1 MPEKEPYS
9 ISEVKA
15 ELGNMS
21 FRDLLYKYI
30 RFLPLFILSTAFALL
45 LAFLYLRYT
54 IPIYNVGGTILIKNE
69 QSGKK
74 GDSFEDLYVNNKTQN
89 IQSEMEVLKS
99 KPLMT
104 RVVER
109 LGLQFSY
116 SVKGKIKKNVNI
128 YTQGPFLIRAR
139 NVVDS
144 NASFNIK
151 VKYTDATHFRI
162 NDTLLRAYNEPFTTP
177 YGTFVLI
184 PTGLVYAKN
193 EYNVL
198 WQPSSVVAAGLTGSL
213 TVIPKSA
220 AAGIIS
226 ISMKNTNS
234 VLGADIVNTL
244 MEDYAEYSKDQKKL
258 SYNQILAFIA
268 ARMITYGGK
277 LDTAQKRLLDFQ
289 IRNNLIDGDA
299 QTSTNFDRISETDK
313 SVNEQM
319 IRLNTADMITEYLSN
334 KKNANLEIPVVPS
347 TFGIE
352 DATLSELVT
361 GYNTAVLKRREFA
374 DSKTPEGNP
383 LLKEAEDRIET
394 LRLSIIENLRNIKS
408 ATNVTIGRLRNI
420 TSVSETQLREMPG
433 KMKELSEIKQEVETY
448 LGLYKYL
455 QEKKEETEISRESII
470 PNSQVVDKAVPTSE
484 PVSPNR
490 NTIQILAILVGL
502 GLPALAIF
510 VMEVLNDKITS
521 RFDIEKITAAPIVGE
536 IGHSF
541 QVNALVVNSN
551 TRGMVAE
558 QFRIIRSNLQ
568 YILSNKEKSVILTTS
583 SMSGEGKSFISTNMG
598 AVLALAG
605 KKTVM
610 LEFDIRK
617 PKLLSNL
624 GMKKGEGIS
633 NYLVGK
639 AKLEDLIRPV
649 PEHDN
654 LFVLGC
660 GPIPPNPSELL
671 LDKRVEEMFDWLKA
685 NYDMVVVDTAPVGMV
700 SDALTLSKYAD
711 ATLYLVRQGHTFKKQ
726 IALIDDF
733 YQEDKLPHISIVIND
748 VKIKPG
754 YGYYGYGR
762 YGYGSGYGYG
772 GYYEEEK
779 APESRL
785 EKFLDKVNLLKYFR
799 KKKKKK

>member
-21 FRDLLYKYI
+21 FRDLVYKYV

-54 IPIYNVGGTILIKNE
+54 IPVYSVGGTMMIKNE

-89 IQSEMEVLKS
+89 IQSEIEVLKS
-99 KPLMT
+99 KPLME
-104 RVVER
+104 RVVEK
-109 LGLQFSY
+109 LNLQFSY
-116 SVKGKIKKNVNI
+116 AVVGKIKKNVNI
-128 YTQGPFLIRAR
+128 YRQGPFLIRALAV
-139 NVVDS
+139 NDS
-144 NASFNIK
+144 NVTFMIK
-151 VKYTDATHFRI
+151 VKYMDDTHFRI
-162 NDTLLRAYNEPFTTP
+162 NDSIVRTYNQEFKTAN
-177 YGTFVLI
+177 GTFVLV
-184 PTGLVYAKN
+184 PTGYIYAKN

-198 WQPSSVVAAGLTGSL
+198 WQPSSVVASGFTGSL

-226 ISMKNTNS
+226 IAMRNTNS
-234 VLGADIVNTL
+234 VLGADVVNML
-244 MEDYAEYSKDQKKL
+244 MVDYADYSKEQKKI
-258 SYNQILAFIA
+258 SYNQILSFIE
-268 ARMITYGGK
+268 ARMKTYGGK
-277 LDTAQKRLLDFQ
+277 LDSAQKRLLDFQ
-289 IRNNLIDGDA
+289 IKYNLIDGDA
-299 QTSTNFDRISETDK
+299 QTSTNFDRITESDK
-313 SVNEQM
+313 VINDAT
-319 IRLNTADMITEYLSN
+319 IKYNNADMIQEYLQS
-334 KKNANLEIPVVPS
+334 KKNAFAEVPVVPS
-347 TFGIE
+347 SLGLE
-352 DATLSELVT
+352 DPTLGEMVAA
-361 GYNTAVLKRREFA
+361 YNKAVVDCKGLLDA
-374 DSKTPEGNP
+374 QTPNGNP
-383 LLKEAEDRIET
+383 LVVEARAKVETFRNNILESLK
-394 LRLSIIENLRNIKS
+394 NIKS
-408 ATNVTIGRLRNI
+408 SINATIGRTREQTTI
-420 TSVSETQLREMPG
+420 SENQLRQMPG
-433 KMKELSEIKQEVETY
+433 WMKEQAEIKREVDTY
-448 LGLYKYL
+448 LSLFKYL
-455 QEKKEETEISRESII
+455 QEKKEETEISRESVIS
-470 PNSQVVDKAVPTSE
+470 NSSVIDRATPTSD

-490 NTIQILAILVGL
+490 NTIQIMAILIGL

-541 QVNALVVNSN
+541 QSNALVVNSS

-700 SDALTLSKYAD
+700 SDALTLSKFAD

-785 EKFLDKVNLLKYFR
+785 EKFLDKVNLLKFFR
-799 KKKKKK
+799 KQKKKK

>member
-1 MPEKEPYS
+1 MAEKEPYT

-21 FRDLLYKYI
+21 FRDLVYKYI

-54 IPIYNVGGTILIKNE
+54 IPIYSVGGTILIKNE

-128 YTQGPFLIRAR
+128 YRQGPFLVNALYIA
-139 NVVDS
+139 DS
-144 NASFNIK
+144 NASFTIK
-151 VKYTDATHFRI
+151 VKYTDETHFRI
-162 NDTLLRAYNEPFTTP
+162 NDSLSRTYNQEFSTP
-177 YGTFVLI
+177 YGRFTLV
-184 PTGLVYAKN
+184 PTSFVYAKN
-193 EYNVL
+193 EYNATWL
-198 WQPSSVVAAGLTGSL
+198 PAPIVAAALTGQL
-213 TVIPKSA
+213 TVLPKSA
-220 AAGIIS
+220 AAGIVS
-226 ISMKNTNS
+226 IALKNTNS
-234 VLGADIVNTL
+234 VLAADVVNML
-244 MEDYAEYSKDQKKL
+244 MEDYADYSKDQKKI
-258 SYNQILAFIA
+258 SYNQILSFIE
-268 ARMITYGGK
+268 ARMVTYGHK
-277 LDTAQKRLLDFQ
+277 LDTAQKKLLDFQ
-289 IRNNLIDGDA
+289 IRNNLIDGGA
-299 QTSTNFDRISETDK
+299 QTTSNFDRIAQSDK
-313 SVNEQM
+313 SVNDLVIM
-319 IRLNTADMITEYLSN
+319 LNTADMIQEYLSD
-334 KKNANLEIPVVPS
+334 KKNANKEIPVVPS
-347 TFGIE
+347 TFGLE
-352 DATLSELVT
+352 DATLGELVT
-361 GYNTAVLKRREFA
+361 AYNTTVLARRDLMDA
-374 DSKTPEGNP
+374 KTPEGNP
-383 LLKEAEDRIET
+383 LMTEANSRIET
-394 LRLSIIENLRNIKS
+394 LRLSIIENLKNIKQ
-408 ATNVTIGRLRNI
+408 ATNSNIGRFKNI
-420 TSVSETQLREMPG
+420 TSASEEELRLMPG
-433 KMKELSEIKQEVETY
+433 KLKELTEIKQEVETY

-455 QEKKEETEISRESII
+455 QEKKEETEISRESVISNSSII
-470 PNSQVVDKAVPTSE
+470 DRAAPTTD

-490 NTIQILAILVGL
+490 NTIQILAILAGL
-502 GLPALAIF
+502 GLPALMIF

-541 QVNALVVNSN
+541 QHNALVVNKT

-605 KKTVM
+605 KKTIM

-624 GMKKGEGIS
+624 GMKKAEGIS

-671 LDKRVEEMFDWLKA
+671 LDKRVEEMFAWLRA

-700 SDALTLSKYAD
+700 SDALTLSKFAD

-762 YGYGSGYGYG
+762 YGYGAGYGYG

-779 APESRL
+779 APENRF
-785 EKFLDKVNLLKYFR
+785 ERFLDKVNLLKYFR
-799 KKKKKK
+799 GKKRRK

>member
-21 FRDLLYKYI
+21 FRDLVYKYV

-54 IPIYNVGGTILIKNE
+54 IPVYSVGGTMMIKNE

-89 IQSEMEVLKS
+89 IQSEIEVLKS
-99 KPLMT
+99 RPLME
-104 RVVER
+104 RVVEK
-109 LGLQFSY
+109 LNLQFSY
-116 SVKGKIKKNVNI
+116 AVVGKIKKNVNI
-128 YTQGPFLIRAR
+128 YRQGPFLIRAL
-139 NVVDS
+139 VVNDS
-144 NASFNIK
+144 DATFMIK
-151 VKYTDATHFRI
+151 VKYMDDTHFRI
-162 NDTLLRAYNEPFTTP
+162 NDSIVRTYNQEFKTVN
-177 YGTFVLI
+177 GTFVLV
-184 PTGLVYAKN
+184 PTGYIYAKN

-198 WQPSSVVAAGLTGSL
+198 WQPSSVVASGFTGSL

-226 ISMKNTNS
+226 IAMRNTNS
-234 VLGADIVNTL
+234 VLGADVVNML
-244 MEDYAEYSKDQKKL
+244 MVDYADYSKEQKKI
-258 SYNQILAFIA
+258 SYNQILSFIE
-268 ARMITYGGK
+268 ARMVTYGHK
-277 LDTAQKRLLDFQ
+277 LDTAQKKLLDFQ
-289 IRNNLIDGDA
+289 IKNNLIDGGS
-299 QTSTNFDRISETDK
+299 QTATNFERIVESDK
-313 SVNEQM
+313 SVNEQ
-319 IRLNTADMITEYLSN
+319 ILRLNTVDMISEYLSD
-334 KKNANLEIPVVPS
+334 KKNANREIPVVPS
-347 TFGIE
+347 TFGLE
-352 DATLSELVT
+352 DPTLGELIG
-361 GYNTAVLKRREFA
+361 GYNKAVQGKRDLVDA
-374 DSKTPEGNP
+374 KTPDGNP
-383 LLKEAEDRIET
+383 LIREADAKIET
-394 LRLSIIENLRNIKS
+394 LRLSILENLRNIKS
-408 ATNVTIGRLRNI
+408 ATNTTIGRYNNI
-420 TSVSETQLREMPG
+420 SNVSEAELRLMPG
-433 KMKELSEIKQEVETY
+433 KMKELTEIKQEVETY

-455 QEKKEETEISRESII
+455 QEKKEETEISRESVIS
-470 PNSQVVDKAVPTSE
+470 NSSVIDRATPTSD

-490 NTIQILAILVGL
+490 NTIQIMAILIGL

-510 VMEVLNDKITS
+510 VMELLNDKITS

-700 SDALTLSKYAD
+700 SDALTLSKFAD

-785 EKFLDKVNLLKYFR
+785 EKFLDKVNLLKFFR